1 MNFLDFA
8 YIVMTIAGGMIFIIS
23 VINLLFSSLIGP
35 INSFIIVDFIVLL
48 VGFLLFIFG
57 CSHFISLRFI

>member
-8 YIVMTIAGGMIFIIS
+8 YVALAVYGGMILIVS
-23 VINLLFSSLIGP
+23 GINLSFSILMRSV
-35 INSFIIVDFIVLL
+35 NSFIIVDFIVLL